1 MIDEELLE
9 SLPGDPEEA
18 FYIFE
23 SALRAKLIKKPE
35 AFDNEHDY
43 RDFEVQREENAREYF
58 AKVAAFLSLY
68 NFEVGVD
75 FDQLFS
81 SEGDY
86 FWTLH
91 KEATQK
97 IQYFAMQCALTRNQ
111 KKKSGTTCIYV
122 LDSAAKA
129 KLHRYIN
136 KIREI
141 IADANLSD
149 SKREAFAARLNAFA
163 EEVDRDR
170 TKIEAFAAFYAGAKN
185 ELQDLSDL
193 SDKLEKVWEIVG
205 KGKELW
211 KALPKPKI
219 NGYLDKPL
227 GKIEDHSKPKETID
241 LDDEI
246 PF

>member
-1 MIDEELLE
+1 MVDEELLE
-9 SLPGDPEEA
+9 SLPSDPEEA

-23 SALRAKLIKKPE
+23 SALRNTLIKKPE
-35 AFDNEHDY
+35 TFNNDQDY
-43 RDFEVQREENAREYF
+43 RDFEFQREENAREYF
-58 AKVAAFLSLY
+58 TKVAAFLALY
-68 NFEVGVD
+68 NFEVGFD

-81 SEGDY
+81 SQGEY
-86 FWTLH
+86 FWTLY
-91 KEATQK
+91 KEGTQK

-111 KKKSGTTCIYV
+111 KKKAGTTCIYV

-129 KLHRYIN
+129 KIHKYIN

-141 IADANLSD
+141 IAVADLSD
-149 SKREAFAARLNAFA
+149 EKREVFAARLNAFA

-170 TKIEAFAAFYAGAKN
+170 TKIEAYAAFYAGAKT
-185 ELQDLSDL
+185 ELKDLTDL

-211 KALPKPKI
+211 KALPKPKVS
-219 NGYLDKPL
+219 GYLNKPL
-227 GKIEDHSKPKETID
+227 EKIEDHSNLKENFD